1 MRMLAYL
8 LAVIC
13 IVAAVAYYTMPSGQL
28 PSFMLPSFL
37 PGHDA
42 APTAI
47 HHKHAYA
54 AAVAAVVLL
63 LAGWFMGRSQKTA

>member
-1 MRMLAYL
+1 MLAYL
-8 LAVIC
+8 LAIIC
-13 IVAAVAYYTMPSGQL
+13 IAAAAMYYWTPSGQL

-42 APTAI
+42 AATAI

-54 AAVAAVVLL
+54 AAVVAVVLFL
-63 LAGWFMGRSQKTA
+63 IGWFMGRSQRTA